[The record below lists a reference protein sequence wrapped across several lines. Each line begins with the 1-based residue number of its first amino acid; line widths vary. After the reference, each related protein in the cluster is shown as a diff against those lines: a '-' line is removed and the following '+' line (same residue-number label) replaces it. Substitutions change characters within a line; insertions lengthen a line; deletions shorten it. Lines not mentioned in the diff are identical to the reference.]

1 MYNKMNEWMYCIRV
15 WYHTHIQAC
24 SRRLQ
29 RPCCRMNHHKLF
41 PTCRQLWFPGD
52 LHEAAHFQRVLSLHQ
67 KQNHSLLLHFVL
79 ALLRATC
86 PNNFVTLLTCQP
98 EPVFGHRLP
107 VFLMFV
113 HLAALLLVTAH
124 LLQLVPGS
132 ETLSLVMLLLQHRC
146 CHFVE
151 NWRHLF
157 RQSYPDI
164 VVWLAP

>member
-1 MYNKMNEWMYCIRV
+1 M
-15 WYHTHIQAC
+15 
-24 SRRLQ
+24 
-29 RPCCRMNHHKLF
+29 
-41 PTCRQLWFPGD
+41 
-52 LHEAAHFQRVLSLHQ
+52 
-67 KQNHSLLLHFVL
+67 

-107 VFLMFV
+107 VFLMFA

-132 ETLSLVMLLLQHRC
+132 GTLSLSLVMLLLQHRC

-151 NWRHLF
+151 N
-157 RQSYPDI
+157 
-164 VVWLAP
+164 